1 MAPVAYTSV
10 SHVICHSK
18 NPTQSCPRSVVQG
31 RDHSVHSCSRTRQMA
46 YRSKLPCSMQPH
58 LCEAVLLAFIASGNH
73 NAAFAAESQGYVPS
87 PVTVGWE
94 IYAGAIAGVIPF
106 AIGSYQFIARIL
118 IQRRCEKCDGSGL
131 VERGPLLRKCPECG
145 GFFPW
150 QGWKQFFTSTAA
162 PGNGGVLRQPRNQE
176 GVIYRIP
183 PKAKD
188 EACDWG
194 QKKAKDEKTE

>member
-1 MAPVAYTSV
+1 MHTVLDLGSGTLSVLIWGAMAPVAYTSV

-18 NPTQSCPRSVVQG
+18 NPTQSCP
-31 RDHSVHSCSRTRQMA
+31 
-46 YRSKLPCSMQPH
+46 SMQPH

>member
-1 MAPVAYTSV
+1 MALVAYTSV
-10 SHVICHSK
+10 AHVTCHVK
-18 NPTQSCPRSVVQG
+18 HPTQSCLRPLVQG
-31 RDHSVHSCSRTRQMA
+31 RDHSVHSCSPTRQMP
-46 YRSKLPCSMQPH
+46 YRSKHLPCGMQPQ
-58 LCEAVLLAFIASGNH
+58 LCGAVLLAFIASGSH
-73 NAAFAAESQGYVPS
+73 DAAFAAESQGYAPS

-118 IQRRCEKCDGSGL
+118 IQRRCEKCNGSGL
-131 VERGPLLRKCPECG
+131 VERGPFLRKCPECG

-150 QGWKQFFTSTAA
+150 QGWKQFLTSTAA
-162 PGNGGVLRQPRNQE
+162 PGNGGVLRQPRNQN

-188 EACDWG
+188 E
-194 QKKAKDEKTE
+194 KTE

>member
-1 MAPVAYTSV
+1 MP
-10 SHVICHSK
+10 
-18 NPTQSCPRSVVQG
+18 PRSKQI
-31 RDHSVHSCSRTRQMA
+31 A
-46 YRSKLPCSMQPH
+46 CSMPPQ
-58 LCEAVLLAFIASGNH
+58 LCGAVLLAFVVSGSQS
-73 NAAFAAESQGYVPS
+73 AAFAAESQGYVPS

-118 IQRRCEKCDGSGL
+118 IQKRCEKCDGSGL
-131 VERGPLLRKCPECG
+131 VERGPFLRKCPECG

-150 QGWKQFFTSTAA
+150 QGWKQFLTSTAA

-183 PKAKD
+183 P
-188 EACDWG
+188 E
-194 QKKAKDEKTE
+194 AKDEKTE